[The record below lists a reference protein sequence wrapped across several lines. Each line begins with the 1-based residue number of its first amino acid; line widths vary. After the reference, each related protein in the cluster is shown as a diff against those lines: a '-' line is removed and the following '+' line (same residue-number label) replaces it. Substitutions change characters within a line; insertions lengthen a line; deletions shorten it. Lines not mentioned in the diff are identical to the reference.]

1 MRRND
6 APGERGALA
15 DAGAAGTDAA
25 GRGPDGGAGD
35 LRQRLAGLRAGHPSS
50 PEFGRDEDEPDA
62 GDGER
67 DGVADGGAEDP
78 DAAEGEPDGAPGLA
92 GPGPGG
98 YPGGRGPA
106 PAGRA
111 ELGRPG
117 PLGGRE
123 PYRPWFSSGDSLEP
137 WFTGDPGDP
146 PG

>member
-15 DAGAAGTDAA
+15 DTGAAGPDAA

-35 LRQRLAGLRAGHPSS
+35 LRQRLEGLRACHPSS

-62 GDGER
+62 ADGER
-67 DGVADGGAEDP
+67 DWEADSGAEDHE
-78 DAAEGEPDGAPGLA
+78 AAEGEPDGPREPA
-92 GPGPGG
+92 GQRPGG
-98 YPGGRGPA
+98 HPGGRGHASP
-106 PAGRA
+106 GRA

-117 PLGGRE
+117 PLGGSE

-137 WFTGDPGDP
+137 WFTGDPG
-146 PG
+146 

>member
-1 MRRND
+1 MASAPRRPTR
-6 APGERGALA
+6 APILTR
-15 DAGAAGTDAA
+15 
-25 GRGPDGGAGD
+25 P
-35 LRQRLAGLRAGHPSS
+35 RAS
-50 PEFGRDEDEPDA
+50 PT
-62 GDGER
+62 
-67 DGVADGGAEDP
+67 
-78 DAAEGEPDGAPGLA
+78 A
-92 GPGPGG
+92 GPGWRAPGRGG

-146 PG
+146 G